1 MSVKDV
7 VLKILE
13 ENKGE
18 MVSGQAIAAE
28 AGASRAAVWKAIT
41 QLRKEGHLI
50 DASTNRGYCLSSS
63 SDLLSQEGIHSFCRL
78 LEAENIHCYKSVDS
92 TNNMAKR
99 LATESSC
106 SLSLIVSE
114 TQTAGRGR
122 MGRSFYSPDSS
133 GIYMSL
139 LIRPDFD
146 SSKSILVTTAASV
159 AVCRAIESLS
169 GIQCQ
174 IKWVNDIYLEGRKI
188 GGILTEG
195 VSNFETGQ
203 VEHLV
208 IGIGINYSTPA
219 SSFPEDIQSIAG
231 SLFEGNVLQ
240 QQNSMEL
247 PSRNQLIGTICSQL
261 LQLLKNLNPL
271 DFMEEYK
278 SRSLLLGHPVSF
290 VTPSPGGPVTQFGK
304 AIDINPQG
312 GLVVLLEDGTE
323 SHINSGEVT
332 LRKL

>member
-50 DASTNRGYCLSSS
+50 DASTNKGYCLSTS
-63 SDLLSQEGIHSFCRL
+63 SDLLSPDGIHSFCRQL
-78 LEAENIHCYKSVDS
+78 ATENIHCYKSVDS

-99 LATESSC
+99 LATESS
-106 SLSLIVSE
+106 SPLSLIVSE

-146 SSKSILVTTAASV
+146 TSKSILVTTAASV

-208 IGIGINYSTPA
+208 IGIGINYSTPK
-219 SSFPEDIQSIAG
+219 SNFPEAIQSIAG
-231 SLFEGNVLQ
+231 SLFEGNVPQ
-240 QQNSMEL
+240 YRNSMEL
-247 PSRNQLIGTICSQL
+247 PSRNQLIGTICSEL
-261 LQLLKNLNPL
+261 LQLLKNLNPS

-290 VTPSPGGPVTQFGK
+290 TTPSPSGPVTQFGK

-323 SHINSGEVT
+323 MNINSGEVT